1 MRKEELF
8 QAIGEI
14 DDSLIAKSGKRV
26 KKKSKAMFRTMLATA
41 ACLLVL
47 FGAAVA
53 MKQTGL
59 LKPLQPGTEQTD
71 SETPEIHGIP
81 GSPGD
86 ELGTGLDDP
95 DVPYDPDNPY
105 DGPLISDGGC
115 GPDDLTDVDVEY
127 NRGLVSYEYESFAEF
142 NPGPLMPVTLAQAN
156 SSVTAQRDMTYDF
169 SDVTKKSDGFVAI
182 RDSYEFTNSSDEDQT
197 VTLLYPY
204 QGTIYK
210 MDNGSKPSV
219 SVDGEIVDAEVATGS
234 YYGKDSFGY
243 DQLLSF
249 AHSTDEMDCI
259 IGDVAS
265 HADVKEV
272 DEELWNK
279 NVLVY
284 EFSDVK
290 CAGNPTEYGAYAV
303 KFKTDDYKNI
313 YFQDIGGVTYYEGY
327 LYAGFYVEDVM
338 NGDTPKIIFLDGN
351 EPEDYSEQG
360 YSCMEFFEQYEVDDV
375 SASMTKRK
383 VSFGQV
389 FDEVM
394 TSNRV
399 AEKWGEEREL
409 SAQEQQLWK
418 GFTAQI
424 VSDVVSRNAKD
435 EEYDDMSAYFSNNLS
450 DMAYYAYTGTA
461 LFLVKNEVTI
471 PAGGSIHV
479 EYEYLKQGMHELTC
493 PEPDFC
499 DCYGYDNAINMG
511 TNMTFTKQVANI
523 AEQGNIEIIDQNY
536 QFDLEAGVK
545 SVDLELDAERYY
557 MIVRVLK

>member
-1 MRKEELF
+1 MRKEDLF

-26 KKKSKAMFRTMLATA
+26 KRKNKAMLRTALATA

-59 LKPLQPGTEQTD
+59 LKPAQPGTEQTD
-71 SETPEIHGIP
+71 PDSHGIP
-81 GSPGD
+81 GAPSD
-86 ELGTGLDDP
+86 ELGTGLEDP
-95 DVPYDPDNPY
+95 DVPYE
-105 DGPLISDGGC
+105 GPLISDGGS
-115 GPDDLTDVDVEY
+115 GPDDLPASDVEY
-127 NRGLVSYEYESFAEF
+127 NRGLVSYESYVEF
-142 NPGPLMPVTLAQAN
+142 NPGPLMPVTLAKAN
-156 SSVTAQRDMTYDF
+156 NFVTAQRDMIYDF

-204 QGTIYK
+204 QGTIYE
-210 MDNGSKPSV
+210 MNNGSEPEVKVNGEKV
-219 SVDGEIVDAEVATGS
+219 SADMQTGA
-234 YYGKDSFGY
+234 YYGKDSMGY
-243 DQLLSF
+243 EQLLSF

-265 HADVKEV
+265 HADVKSV

-290 CAGNPTEYGAYAV
+290 CAGDPTEYGAYAV

-313 YFQDIGGVTYYEGY
+313 YFQDVGGVTYYEGY
-327 LYAGFYVEDVM
+327 LYVGFYVQDVM
-338 NGDTPKIIFLDGN
+338 NGDTPKIIFLDGK

-375 SASMTKRK
+375 SANMTKK
-383 VSFGQV
+383 EVTFGKV

-394 TSNRV
+394 ASNRV
-399 AEKWGEEREL
+399 AEQWGEEREL
-409 SAQEQQLWK
+409 SKQEQQLWK
-418 GFTAQI
+418 GFAAQI
-424 VSDVVSRNAKD
+424 VSDVVARNAQGG
-435 EEYDDMSAYFSNNLS
+435 EYDDMSAYFSNSLS
-450 DMAYYAYTGTA
+450 DMVYYAYTGTT
-461 LFLVKNEVTI
+461 LFLVKYEVTI
-471 PAGGSIHV
+471 PAGGSTLV

-493 PEPDFC
+493 PEPDFY
-499 DCYGYDNAINMG
+499 DCYGYENAINMG

-536 QFDLEAGVK
+536 QFDLAAGVK
-545 SVDLELDAERYY
+545 SVELELDAERYY

>member
-14 DDSLIAKSGKRV
+14 DDTLIAKSGKRA
-26 KKKSKAMFRTMLATA
+26 KRKNKTMLRTALATA

-47 FGAAVA
+47 FGAAVM

-59 LKPLQPGTEQTD
+59 LKPVQPETEQTD
-71 SETPEIHGIP
+71 PGSHGIP
-81 GSPGD
+81 GGPSD
-86 ELGTGLDDP
+86 ELGTGLEDP
-95 DVPYDPDNPY
+95 DVPYE
-105 DGPLISDGGC
+105 GPLISDGGC
-115 GPDDLTDVDVEY
+115 GPDDQLGGDVEY
-127 NRGLVSYEYESFAEF
+127 NRGLVSYESFVEF

-182 RDSYEFTNSSDEDQT
+182 RDSYEFTNSSDEEQT

-204 QGTIYK
+204 QGTIFE
-210 MDNGSKPSV
+210 MNNGSKPEVKVNGEKV
-219 SVDGEIVDAEVATGS
+219 SADMQTGA

-243 DQLLSF
+243 EQLLSF

-265 HADVKEV
+265 HAGVKEA
-272 DEELWNK
+272 DEDLWNK
-279 NVLVY
+279 KVLVY

-290 CAGNPTEYGAYAV
+290 CAGDPTEYGAYAV
-303 KFKTDDYKNI
+303 KFKVDDYKNI

-338 NGDTPKIIFLDGN
+338 DGDTPKIIFLDGK

-360 YSCMEFFEQYEVDDV
+360 YSCMEFFEQYEADDV
-375 SASMTKRK
+375 SASMTKKK
-383 VSFGQV
+383 VTFGKV

-394 TSNRV
+394 ASNRV

-409 SAQEQQLWK
+409 SAQEQQLWE

-424 VSDVVSRNAKD
+424 VSDVVARNAQGG
-435 EEYDDMSAYFSNNLS
+435 EYDDMSAYFSNSLS
-450 DMAYYAYTGTA
+450 DMAYYAYTGTV
-461 LFLVKNEVTI
+461 LFLVENEVTI
-471 PAGGSIHV
+471 PAGGSIRV
-479 EYEYLKQGMHELTC
+479 EYEYLKQGMHETTC
-493 PEPDFC
+493 PEPDFN
-499 DCYGYDNAINMG
+499 DCYGYENAINMG

-536 QFDLEAGVK
+536 QFDLESGVK
-545 SVDLELDAERYY
+545 SVELELDAERYY
-557 MIVRVLK
+557 MIVRILK

>member
-1 MRKEELF
+1 MRKEDLF

-26 KKKSKAMFRTMLATA
+26 KRKNKAMFRTVLATA
-41 ACLLVL
+41 ACLAVL

-59 LKPLQPGTEQTD
+59 LKPLQPETEQID
-71 SETPEIHGIP
+71 PGSHGIP
-81 GSPGD
+81 GGPSD
-86 ELGTGLDDP
+86 ELGTGLADP
-95 DVPYDPDNPY
+95 DVPYNPDDPY
-105 DGPLISDGGC
+105 DGPLISDGGA
-115 GPDDLTDVDVEY
+115 GSDELTDVDIEY
-127 NRGLVSYEYESFAEF
+127 TRGLVSNEYEAFVGF
-142 NPGPLMPVTLAQAN
+142 NPGPLMPVTLAQEN
-156 SSVTAQRDMTYDF
+156 GFVTAQRDMTYDF
-169 SDVTKKSDGFVAI
+169 SNVTKESDGFVAI

-204 QGTIYK
+204 QGTIYE
-210 MDNGSKPSV
+210 MNNGSKPSV
-219 SVDGEIVDAEVATGS
+219 SVDGKVVDSEMTTGV
-234 YYGKDSFGY
+234 YYGKDSLGY
-243 DQLLSF
+243 EQLLSF
-249 AHSTDEMDCI
+249 AHSTDELDCI

-265 HADVKEV
+265 HADVKSV

-290 CAGNPTEYGAYAV
+290 CAGDPTEYGAYAV
-303 KFKTDDYKNI
+303 KFKAEDYKNI
-313 YFQDIGGVTYYEGY
+313 YFQDIGGVTYSEGY

-338 NGDTPKIIFLDGN
+338 NGDTPKIIFMDGK

-360 YSCMEFFEQYEVDDV
+360 YSCMEFFEQYESDDV
-375 SASMTKRK
+375 SASMTKREMA
-383 VSFGQV
+383 FGKV

-399 AEKWGEEREL
+399 AEKWGEARDL
-409 SAQEQQLWK
+409 SAKEQQLWE

-424 VSDVVSRNAKD
+424 VSDVVARNAQGG
-435 EEYDDMSAYFSNNLS
+435 EYDDMSAYFSNSLS
-450 DMAYYAYTGTA
+450 DMAYYAYTGTT

-479 EYEYLKQGMHELTC
+479 EYEYL
-493 PEPDFC
+493 
-499 DCYGYDNAINMG
+499 NAINMG
-511 TNMTFTKQVANI
+511 TNMTFTKQIANI

-536 QFDLEAGVK
+536 QFDLDAGVK
-545 SVDLELDAERYY
+545 SVELALDAERYY